1 MKKHSLSNKVRN
13 SILLAILLQS
23 VLFGIGLAV
32 SGTFTSTVSRPY
44 RVMESQ
50 NAEKNSLMS
59 GNLNNT
65 LRIVNN
71 METEIG
77 RLDDQNAIQER
88 LVDNLNHLMSVSRVF
103 YMDLDDRT
111 GYLYRDGESAIYSTD
126 YGDISCEVGRPAP
139 GTNIALSSQW
149 IPQFEDKYWEMAEQ
163 YWEEGAA
170 ERQWTYIDGTMRY
183 VIIQKTENHR
193 RIMGAEVGGDMM
205 GTYMGLDSPPYKGMN
220 MLLLSEDQVLYSP
233 NKDFEGLPYEM
244 KDGRIRVNVDGHI
257 YDGVREVLQ
266 IYGHMEEG
274 TVYVGTVCE
283 HSELSSLSR
292 DTVQMVLLVYI
303 VCMAIAIV
311 FSYVVINQVLKPLR
325 KLREDIAGQR
335 PEDVFFEPTGLME
348 IDDIHRALN
357 DMTHKLEQSH
367 SRYAFAME
375 ATGELVGSFE
385 YDKMGRYV
393 KLSFALRQLLD
404 IPESMVGEDNTIL
417 YEDWTGILSRM
428 QPVEELGDGYWFED
442 SHHVT
447 RAVTIRQQEEEN
459 SVFGMVVDK
468 TDAFRE
474 IMRLRDL
481 SQHDQLTGLY
491 NAAYLKIK
499 GQQYLDE
506 NRPKVNGLI
515 FCDLDNLKY
524 INDTYGH
531 STGDHYL
538 QMMAGFLKDISRG
551 ERCIPV
557 RISGDE
563 FAVLFYGYGDRREI
577 EKIVRDGY
585 ENRPFMELPDGI
597 KCRINASVGL
607 AYAQREKEDIADL
620 LKRADQ
626 AMYYVKRH
634 QKNGIAIYGKPDG
647 IE

>member
-1 MKKHSLSNKVRN
+1 MKIHSLSNKVRN

-32 SGTFTSTVSRPY
+32 SGTFTSTVNRPY

-71 METEIG
+71 MATEIG
-77 RLDDQNAIQER
+77 KLEDQKAIQDR

-103 YMDLDDRT
+103 YMDLDSRT

-126 YGDISCEVGRPAP
+126 YGDISCEVGRPAS
-139 GTNIALSSQW
+139 GAKIALSSQW
-149 IPQFEDKYWEMAEQ
+149 VPHFEGKYWEMAEQ
-163 YWEEGAA
+163 YWENKAA
-170 ERQWTYIDGTMRY
+170 ERQWIYEEGAMRY
-183 VIIQKTENHR
+183 VIVQESGNHH
-193 RIMGAEVGGDMM
+193 RILGAEVGADML
-205 GTYMGLDSPPYKGMN
+205 GSYMGLDNPPYKGMSV
-220 MLLLSEDQVLYSP
+220 LLLSEDQVLYSP
-233 NKDFEGLPYEM
+233 NRALEGLTYEM
-244 KDGRIRVNVDGHI
+244 TDGRIRMEVDGRV
-257 YDGVREVLQ
+257 YDGVRDVLQ
-266 IYGHMEEG
+266 IYGHMKEG
-274 TVYVGTVCE
+274 TVYVGTICD

-292 DTVQMVLLVYI
+292 DTVQMVVLVYI
-303 VCMAIAIV
+303 VSMAIAVV
-311 FSYVVINQVLKPLR
+311 FSYVVINLVLKPLR

-385 YDKMGRYV
+385 YDKMGRRV
-393 KLSFALRQLLD
+393 KLSFALRKLLD
-404 IPESMVGEDNTIL
+404 IPESMVDEDNTIL
-417 YEDWTGILSRM
+417 YEEWTGILIRM
-428 QPVEELGDGYWFED
+428 QPVEELGDVYWFED
-442 SHHVT
+442 SQHII

-506 NRPKVNGLI
+506 SRSKVNGLI

-538 QMMAGFLKDISRG
+538 QMMAGLLKDMSRG
-551 ERCIPV
+551 ERGIPV

-563 FAVLFYGYGDRREI
+563 FALLFYGYDSREEI

-585 ENRPFMELPDGI
+585 EKRPFMDLPDGI

-607 AYAQREKEDIADL
+607 AYAQRETEDIGDL

-634 QKNGIAIYGKPDG
+634 LKNGIAIYGKPDG

>member
-1 MKKHSLSNKVRN
+1 MKIHSLSNKVRN
-13 SILLAILLQS
+13 SILMAILFQS

-71 METEIG
+71 MATEIG
-77 RLDDQNAIQER
+77 RLDDQKAIQER

-103 YMDLDDRT
+103 YMDLDERT
-111 GYLYRDGESAIYSTD
+111 GYIYRDGESAIYSTD
-126 YGDISCEVGRPAP
+126 YGDISCELGRPAP

-149 IPQFEDKYWEMAEQ
+149 VPQFADHYWNDAEQ
-163 YWEEGAA
+163 YWVDRPA
-170 ERQWTYIDGTMRY
+170 ERQWIYDGGTMRY
-183 VIIQKTENHR
+183 VIAQGSGGHR
-193 RIMGAEVGGDMM
+193 RIMGAEVGGDMLD
-205 GTYMGLDSPPYKGMN
+205 TYMNLDSPPYKGMN
-220 MLLLSEDQVLYSP
+220 VLLLSEDRVLYSP
-233 NKDFEGLPYEM
+233 NKDLEGLTYEM
-244 KDGRIRVNVDGHI
+244 KDGRIRMYVGGRLH
-257 YDGVREVLQ
+257 DGVREMLQ
-266 IYGHMEEG
+266 IYGHMEAG
-274 TVYVGTVCE
+274 TVYVGTICD
-283 HSELSSLSR
+283 HSELSGLSR
-292 DTVQMVLLVYI
+292 DTVQIVALVYI
-303 VCMAIAIV
+303 VSMVIAVV
-311 FSYVVINQVLKPLR
+311 FSYVVIEQVLKPFR
-325 KLREDIAGQR
+325 KLRENIAGQR
-335 PEDVFFEPTGLME
+335 PEDVFFEPTGLLE

-357 DMTHKLEQSH
+357 DMTHRLEQSH
-367 SRYAFAME
+367 NRYAFAME

-385 YDKMGRYV
+385 HDKMGRRV

-404 IPESMVGEDNTIL
+404 IPESLVDEDNTML
-417 YEDWTGILSRM
+417 YEDWTGVLNRM
-428 QPVEELGDGYWFED
+428 QPVEELEDGYWFED
-442 SHHVT
+442 ANHVT
-447 RAVTIRQQEEEN
+447 RAVTIRRQEEEN

-468 TDAFRE
+468 TDAYRE

-491 NAAYLKIK
+491 NAAYLKSR
-499 GQQYLDE
+499 GQQRLDE
-506 NRPKVNGLI
+506 NRLKVNGLI

-538 QMMAGFLKDISRG
+538 QMMAVLLRDMSNG

-563 FAVLFYGYGDRREI
+563 FALFFYGYEDRKEI

-607 AYAQREKEDIADL
+607 AFAQREQEDIGEL

-634 QKNGIAIYGKPDG
+634 QKNGIAIYGKPEG